1 MKKATPVQINWKPD
15 KNNPVPLYQQIV
27 DYIYQKISS
36 GDWPVGTRLPSQRAL
51 AEQFDVN
58 RSTITSALDEL
69 TAFGIIRSGHGAGTL
84 VINNTWGLMLPEFQK
99 WEKYVTSGSFM
110 ENNQTIQTINRM
122 EFEENIIRLGTGE
135 LDPRIFPKDK
145 WNQVLKNLTPQI
157 QSLGYLGPLGL
168 PELQEAL
175 ARHLASCGIH
185 TSPSNILVTS
195 GALQALQLIS
205 VVLLKPGSTVYTEAP
220 SYMKSLQV
228 FQSAGMRLS
237 GVPMDE
243 YGIQYWK
250 LQNKTSLQSG
260 HHSSI
265 LYTIPTNQNPTG
277 ITMEE
282 GRRQELIDY
291 CVSCQLPII
300 EDGAYLELC
309 YAQEQPKTLKE
320 LDQSGMVIYLGTAS
334 KTLAPGL
341 RIGWIVAPEPIVQRL
356 GDVKMQMDYGASSI
370 SQWIFA
376 EFLNSGLYGE
386 YLQELKAILLHR
398 RNCALKALQEH
409 FSDLATWRIPKG
421 GFYIWLTFKKELSV
435 EMIFQEAL
443 KHRILLNPGDIYGF
457 EKTNS
462 LRLSFSYVTP
472 EEFSLAAETLA
483 KVVRHAV

>member
-205 VVLLKPGSTVYTEAP
+205 VALLKPGSTVYTEAP

-277 ITMEE
+277 ITMDE

-341 RIGWIVAPEPIVQRL
+341 RIGWIPFFPL
-356 GDVKMQMDYGASSI
+356 C
-370 SQWIFA
+370 F
-376 EFLNSGLYGE
+376 
-386 YLQELKAILLHR
+386 
-398 RNCALKALQEH
+398 
-409 FSDLATWRIPKG
+409 TW
-421 GFYIWLTFKKELSV
+421 
-435 EMIFQEAL
+435 
-443 KHRILLNPGDIYGF
+443 
-457 EKTNS
+457 
-462 LRLSFSYVTP
+462 
-472 EEFSLAAETLA
+472 
-483 KVVRHAV
+483 

>member
-1 MKKATPVQINWKPD
+1 MVFLVGVLLISVFTEGYEYGIIGAAVSVMMFNYFFTVPVHTFAIM
-15 KNNPVPLYQQIV
+15 NPNDVALLVFFLIAAC
-27 DYIYQKISS
+27 ISS
-36 GDWPVGTRLPSQRAL
+36 SL
-51 AEQFDVN
+51 AV
-58 RSTITSALDEL
+58 R
-69 TAFGIIRSGHGAGTL
+69 
-84 VINNTWGLMLPEFQK
+84 FQK
-99 WEKYVTSGSFM
+99 QFLISQKNEQTALRLLEMSEKFINVTGK
-110 ENNQTIQTINRM
+110 
-122 EFEENIIRLGTGE
+122 ENIIRLGTGE

-145 WNQVLKNLTPQI
+145 WNQVLRNLTPQI

-205 VVLLKPGSTVYTEAP
+205 VALLKPGSTVYTEAP

-472 EEFSLAAETLA
+472 EEFALAAETLA
-483 KVVRHAV
+483 QVVRHGV

>member
-1 MKKATPVQINWKPD
+1 M
-15 KNNPVPLYQQIV
+15 
-27 DYIYQKISS
+27 
-36 GDWPVGTRLPSQRAL
+36 
-51 AEQFDVN
+51 
-58 RSTITSALDEL
+58 
-69 TAFGIIRSGHGAGTL
+69 
-84 VINNTWGLMLPEFQK
+84 
-99 WEKYVTSGSFM
+99 
-110 ENNQTIQTINRM
+110 
-122 EFEENIIRLGTGE
+122 
-135 LDPRIFPKDK
+135 
-145 WNQVLKNLTPQI
+145 
-157 QSLGYLGPLGL
+157 GL

-205 VVLLKPGSTVYTEAP
+205 VALLKPGSTVYTEAP

-228 FQSAGMRLS
+228 FQSAGMRLF

-483 KVVRHAV
+483 KVVRHGV